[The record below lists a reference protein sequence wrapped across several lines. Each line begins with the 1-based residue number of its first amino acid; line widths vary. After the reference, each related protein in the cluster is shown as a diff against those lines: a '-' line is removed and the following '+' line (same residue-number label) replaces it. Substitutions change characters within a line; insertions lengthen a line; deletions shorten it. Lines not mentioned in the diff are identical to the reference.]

1 MTCQFA
7 REDGAYI
14 LGALSPAERTAF
26 EQHLG
31 QCPTCRD
38 SVARIA
44 VLPGLLGRLNPTI
57 AVSSVKAPSTLLPAV
72 LTLAATRRKAER
84 RRRTWTAIA
93 AGIAAAMVA
102 VLTGVGV
109 HLVES
114 SGPTPTT
121 VGYSAMQQSQTY
133 IPIEADIALTPADG
147 GTWVAMRCRYGGA
160 DEGRTWPVWLVV
172 FPRDGGQIDPIG
184 SWMAAPGKEVTL
196 TALTRYRPD
205 QIARIELQGTDHR
218 TLMWWRP

>member
-1 MTCQFA
+1 MTCEFA
-7 REDGAYI
+7 RDDGAYI

-31 QCPTCRD
+31 QCRTCRD

-72 LTLAATRRKAER
+72 LTRATTRRKAER

-114 SGPTPTT
+114 SGPPSPA
-121 VGYSAMQQSQTY
+121 VGYSAMQLSQPN
-133 IPIEADIALTPADG
+133 IPIEADIALTPTDG
-147 GTWVAMRCRYGGA
+147 GTSIAMRCRYGGSY
-160 DEGRTWPVWLVV
+160 EGRSWPVWLVV
-172 FPRDGGQIDPIG
+172 FPRDGGQSEPTG
-184 SWMAAPGKEVTL
+184 NWMATPGQEITL

-205 QIARIELQGTDHR
+205 QIARIELQGSEQR